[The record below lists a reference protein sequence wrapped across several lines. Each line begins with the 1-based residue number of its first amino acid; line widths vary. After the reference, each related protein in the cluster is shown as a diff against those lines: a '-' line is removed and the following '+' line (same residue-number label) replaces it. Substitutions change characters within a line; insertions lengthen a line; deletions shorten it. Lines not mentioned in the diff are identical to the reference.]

1 MSILHQAS
9 SLLISVGWIYNK
21 ILLNH
26 WFSEATLIPVSHVN
40 HWEARL
46 FLLVTILSECTVWSL
61 LKLFHETLIEGCR
74 SEQETTSFCL
84 SSWKVSVTTE
94 RSIQNICSRIIY
106 LWEVTHIFSQGRHQ
120 WQYNMKG
127 QGCASFKYILKV
139 IQSPEGPSTWTE
151 GPVNLSTWTE
161 QTREARYLHF
171 IFHSLEFTS
180 KWTACLFFVYF
191 QPWYRG

>member
-139 IQSPEGPSTWTE
+139 IQSPEGPS
-151 GPVNLSTWTE
+151 PVNMNWANSGGTLPSL
-161 QTREARYLHF
+161 YLPF
-171 IFHSLEFTS
+171 LR
-180 KWTACLFFVYF
+180 VYVKMDRVPF
-191 QPWYRG
+191 LCVFSALIQGLNC